1 MTSNE
6 NSDYLLRA
14 AMSNGIEDADELANF
29 MGQMQ
34 IESASFK
41 SMNENLHYSGDGL
54 IKHFSNRNGIT
65 DLDKANEIASKG
77 PEAVADAIY
86 GGSWG
91 REHLG
96 NTEPGDGWKYHGRGY
111 VQLTGREEYTKVGK
125 ALGID
130 LVNYPELASAH
141 ENAAQIAIYYWKS
154 KVVANGHQR
163 DVTGATHDIN
173 GGEKGLAERKAAAI
187 AWEAKLVSGY
197 VPDAPSV
204 QSGREGALK
213 QGALGEA
220 VSALQAE
227 LTVLGYIDNR
237 GQALQPD
244 GHFGRNTEAA
254 VRAFQSDHGLIVDGI
269 VGKNTLEALHGQRQL
284 RSGIP
289 ALTAELE
296 DSPQRDL
303 TTASIMLQHNAILDR
318 ALYPRL
324 VHKYVTPLPTHVTPI
339 TAYTPN

>member
-96 NTEPGDGWKYHGRGY
+96 NTEPGDG
-111 VQLTGREEYTKVGK
+111 
-125 ALGID
+125 
-130 LVNYPELASAH
+130 
-141 ENAAQIAIYYWKS
+141 
-154 KVVANGHQR
+154 
-163 DVTGATHDIN
+163 
-173 GGEKGLAERKAAAI
+173 
-187 AWEAKLVSGY
+187 
-197 VPDAPSV
+197 
-204 QSGREGALK
+204 
-213 QGALGEA
+213 
-220 VSALQAE
+220 
-227 LTVLGYIDNR
+227 
-237 GQALQPD
+237 
-244 GHFGRNTEAA
+244 
-254 VRAFQSDHGLIVDGI
+254 
-269 VGKNTLEALHGQRQL
+269 
-284 RSGIP
+284 
-289 ALTAELE
+289 
-296 DSPQRDL
+296 
-303 TTASIMLQHNAILDR
+303 
-318 ALYPRL
+318 
-324 VHKYVTPLPTHVTPI
+324 
-339 TAYTPN
+339 